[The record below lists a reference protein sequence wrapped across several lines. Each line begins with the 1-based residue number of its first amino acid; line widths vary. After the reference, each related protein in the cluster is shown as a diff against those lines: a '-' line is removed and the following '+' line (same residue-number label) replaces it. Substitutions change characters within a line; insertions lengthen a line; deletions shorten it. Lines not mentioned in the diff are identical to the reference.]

1 MTQTE
6 RFGII
11 ERMLLVRRS
20 VGFADLQ
27 QRLSVSRATLFRD
40 LTALRDRMNV
50 PIIHDRDTG
59 RYHIDASV
67 ERYEL
72 PGVWFSAGE
81 IHALLSM
88 QQLLAAFDTGGI
100 LAEHVGPL
108 RQRLLSMLESV
119 TDSAD
124 DIARRI
130 RILSAAARHY
140 APQNFQTIAAAL
152 MERRRLVIQYSARS
166 NGASSER
173 EISPQRLTHYRDNWY
188 LDAWCHL
195 RDELRSFAVDAIK
208 TVKMVDAGAR
218 EILDSELDVL
228 LGAGYGIFGGK
239 VRDWAELRF
248 TPERARW
255 VAAEHWHP
263 EQECRFE
270 EGGSYVLRI
279 PYADHRELMMDILK
293 YGADCEVLRPEELRE
308 QVAAQLE
315 MAVLKYRKAPG
326 FESSGS
332 FGEPG
337 DSGRSMSLSE
347 LGNGERVELP

>member
-1 MTQTE
+1 MTKSE

-11 ERMLLVRRS
+11 ERMLLSRRS
-20 VGFADLQ
+20 ASFVEMQ
-27 QRLSVSRATLFRD
+27 QRLEVSRATLHRD
-40 LTALRDRMNV
+40 LRDLKERMQV
-50 PIIHDRDTG
+50 PIVCDRHTG
-59 RYHIDASV
+59 TYRIDRNV

-88 QQLLAAFDTGGI
+88 QQLLAAFDAGGL

-108 RQRLLSMLESV
+108 RQRLLGMLESA

-124 DIARRI
+124 EIARRI

-140 APQNFQTIAAAL
+140 APQHFQHIAAAL
-152 MERRRLVIQYSARS
+152 MERRRLNIEYVARS
-166 NGASSER
+166 KGDTSQR

-208 TVKMVDAGAR
+208 TVKTIDAAAR
-218 EILDSELDVL
+218 DIPEAELDAA
-228 LGAGYGIFGGK
+228 LGAGYGIFAGAQ
-239 VRDWAELRF
+239 VQWATLVF

-263 EQECRFE
+263 EQEGRFLDD
-270 EGGSYVLRI
+270 GSYQLRL
-279 PYADHRELMMDILK
+279 PYSNDPELIMDILK
-293 YGADCEVLRPEELRE
+293 YGPDCAVVGPAGLRE
-308 QVAAQLE
+308 KVVG
-315 MAVLKYRKAPG
+315 VLKAAV
-326 FESSGS
+326 
-332 FGEPG
+332 
-337 DSGRSMSLSE
+337 GRYWDE
-347 LGNGERVELP
+347 

>member
-1 MTQTE
+1 MTKSE

-11 ERMLLVRRS
+11 ERMLLSRRS
-20 VGFADLQ
+20 VTFADMQ
-27 QRLSVSRATLFRD
+27 QRLEVSRATLHRD
-40 LTALRDRMNV
+40 LRDLKERMQV
-50 PIIHDRDTG
+50 PIVCDRDTG
-59 RYHIDASV
+59 IYRIDASV

-88 QQLLAAFDTGGI
+88 QQLLAAFDAGGL

-108 RQRLLSMLESV
+108 RQRLLGMLEST

-124 DIARRI
+124 EIARRI

-140 APQNFQTIAAAL
+140 APQHFQHIAAAL
-152 MERRRLVIQYSARS
+152 MERRRLSIEYVARS
-166 NGASSER
+166 KGDTSQR

-208 TVKMVDAGAR
+208 TVKTIDAVAQ
-218 EILDSELDVL
+218 EVPEAQLDAA
-228 LGAGYGIFGGK
+228 LGAGYGIFAGAQ
-239 VRDWAELRF
+239 VQWATLLF

-263 EQECRFE
+263 EQDGRFLDD
-270 EGGSYVLRI
+270 GSYQLRL
-279 PYADHRELMMDILK
+279 PYSNDPELIMDILK
-293 YGADCEVLRPEELRE
+293 YGPDCEVVGPAGLRE
-308 QVAAQLE
+308 KVVVLLKK
-315 MAVLKYRKAPG
+315 AVGRY
-326 FESSGS
+326 
-332 FGEPG
+332 G
-337 DSGRSMSLSE
+337 DE
-347 LGNGERVELP
+347 

>member
-1 MTQTE
+1 MTQSE

-11 ERMLLVRRS
+11 ERMLLSRRS
-20 VGFADLQ
+20 VTFAELQ
-27 QRLSVSRATLFRD
+27 QRLEVSRATLHRD
-40 LTALRDRMNV
+40 LRDLRERMQV
-50 PIIHDRDTG
+50 PIVYERETSTY
-59 RYHIDASV
+59 RIDSSV

-88 QQLLAAFDTGGI
+88 QQLLNAFDSGGL

-108 RQRLLSMLESV
+108 RQRLLGMLESA

-124 DIARRI
+124 DIAQRI

-140 APQNFQTIAAAL
+140 APQHFQQIAAAL
-152 MERRRLVIQYSARS
+152 MERRRLSVEYVARS
-166 NGASSER
+166 KGDTSQR

-208 TVKMVDAGAR
+208 TVKTLDGAAR
-218 EILDSELDVL
+218 DIPESELDAA
-228 LGAGYGIFGGK
+228 LGSGYGIFAGAQ
-239 VRDWAELRF
+239 VQWATLVF

-263 EQECRFE
+263 EQQGRFLDD
-270 EGGSYVLRI
+270 GRYQLCL
-279 PYADHRELMMDILK
+279 PYSNDPELIMDILK
-293 YGADCEVLRPEELRE
+293 YGPDCEVVGPAGLRE
-308 QVAAQLE
+308 KVVGLLKAA
-315 MAVLKYRKAPG
+315 VGRY
-326 FESSGS
+326 
-332 FGEPG
+332 G
-337 DSGRSMSLSE
+337 DE
-347 LGNGERVELP
+347 

>member
-1 MTQTE
+1 MTQSE

-11 ERMLLVRRS
+11 ERMLLSRRS
-20 VGFADLQ
+20 VTFAELQ
-27 QRLSVSRATLFRD
+27 QRLEVSRATLHRD
-40 LTALRDRMNV
+40 LRDLRERMQV
-50 PIIHDRDTG
+50 PIVYERETSTY
-59 RYHIDASV
+59 RIDSSV

-88 QQLLAAFDTGGI
+88 QQLLNAFDSGGL

-108 RQRLLSMLESV
+108 RQRLLGMLESA

-124 DIARRI
+124 DIAQRI

-140 APQNFQTIAAAL
+140 APQHFQQIAAAL
-152 MERRRLVIQYSARS
+152 MERRRLSVEYVARS
-166 NGASSER
+166 KGDTSQR

-208 TVKMVDAGAR
+208 TVKTLDGAAR
-218 EILDSELDVL
+218 DIPESELDAA
-228 LGAGYGIFGGK
+228 LGSGYGIFAGAQ
-239 VRDWAELRF
+239 VQWATLVF

-263 EQECRFE
+263 EQQGSFLDD
-270 EGGSYVLRI
+270 GSYQLCL
-279 PYADHRELMMDILK
+279 PYSNDPELIMDILK
-293 YGADCEVLRPEELRE
+293 YGPDCEVVGPKALRE
-308 QVAAQLE
+308 KVVGLLKAA
-315 MAVLKYRKAPG
+315 VGRY
-326 FESSGS
+326 
-332 FGEPG
+332 G
-337 DSGRSMSLSE
+337 DE
-347 LGNGERVELP
+347 

>member
-1 MTQTE
+1 MTQSE

-11 ERMLLVRRS
+11 ERMLLSRRG
-20 VGFADLQ
+20 VTFVELQ
-27 QRLSVSRATLFRD
+27 QRLEVSRATLHRD
-40 LTALRDRMNV
+40 LRDLRERMQV
-50 PIIHDRDTG
+50 PIVCDRETG
-59 RYHIDASV
+59 TYRIDSSI

-88 QQLLAAFDTGGI
+88 QQLLNAFDSGGL

-108 RQRLLSMLESV
+108 RQRLLGMLESA

-124 DIARRI
+124 DIAQRI

-140 APQNFQTIAAAL
+140 APQHFQQIAAAL
-152 MERRRLVIQYSARS
+152 MERRRLSVEYVARS
-166 NGASSER
+166 KGDTSQR

-208 TVKMVDAGAR
+208 TVKTLDGAAR
-218 EILDSELDVL
+218 DIPESELDAA
-228 LGAGYGIFGGK
+228 LGAGYGIFAGAQ
-239 VRDWAELRF
+239 VQWATLVF

-263 EQECRFE
+263 EQQ
-270 EGGSYVLRI
+270 GSFLDDSRYQLRL
-279 PYADHRELMMDILK
+279 PYSNDPELIMDVLK
-293 YGADCEVLRPEELRE
+293 YGPDCEVVEPAGLRE
-308 QVAAQLE
+308 KVLALLKAA
-315 MAVLKYRKAPG
+315 VGRY
-326 FESSGS
+326 
-332 FGEPG
+332 G
-337 DSGRSMSLSE
+337 DE
-347 LGNGERVELP
+347 

>member
-1 MTQTE
+1 MTKSE

-11 ERMLLVRRS
+11 ERMLLSRRS
-20 VGFADLQ
+20 VSFAELQ
-27 QRLSVSRATLFRD
+27 QRLEVSRATLHRD
-40 LTALRDRMNV
+40 IKDLRERMNV
-50 PIIHDRDTG
+50 PILCDRDTG
-59 RYHIDASV
+59 TYRIDTSV

-88 QQLLAAFDTGGI
+88 QQLLAAFDAGGL

-108 RQRLLSMLESV
+108 RQRLLGMLESA

-140 APQNFQTIAAAL
+140 APQHFQHIAAAL
-152 MERRRLVIQYSARS
+152 MERRRLSIEYVARS
-166 NGASSER
+166 KGDASQR

-208 TVKMVDAGAR
+208 TVKTMDAAAR
-218 EILDSELDVL
+218 EIPESELDAA
-228 LGAGYGIFGGK
+228 LGAGYGIFAGAE
-239 VRDWAELRF
+239 VQWATLLF
-248 TPERARW
+248 TPDRARW

-263 EQECRFE
+263 EQQGCFLDD
-270 EGGSYVLRI
+270 GSYQLRL
-279 PYADHRELMMDILK
+279 PYSNDPELIMDILK
-293 YGADCEVLRPEELRE
+293 YGPDCEVVGPVGLRE
-308 QVAAQLE
+308 KVVGLLKAA
-315 MAVLKYRKAPG
+315 VGRY
-326 FESSGS
+326 
-332 FGEPG
+332 G
-337 DSGRSMSLSE
+337 DE
-347 LGNGERVELP
+347 